1 MQKKNKTDRRVQ
13 RTRQALRSSL
23 IELIKEKGY
32 DALSVEEITER
43 ANLGRATFY
52 LHYKDKEDLLVDE
65 FSEMLYERAR
75 TLAEI
80 PFSAWLPDLE
90 NQDQTTEESLASPLL
105 AIFQH
110 VANHADLY
118 RILPKNEKADRI
130 FGRIRKISTQAIT
143 EFIQTKIEN
152 DPTPL
157 LFEVPV
163 DLLAAYF
170 SGALI
175 SCVNWWLERD
185 LSYSPEEMTRMFQRL
200 LFPGARKIL
209 GMSNS
214 KEIS

>member
-1 MQKKNKTDRRVQ
+1 MHKRNRTDRRIQ
-13 RTRQALRSSL
+13 RTRQALRKAL
-23 IELIKEKGY
+23 MELIKEKGY
-32 DALSVEEITER
+32 DSLSVEEITQR

-65 FSEMLYERAR
+65 FSEMLHERAR
-75 TLAEI
+75 SLAKI
-80 PFSAWLPDLE
+80 PFAAWLPDLE
-90 NQDQTTEESLASPLL
+90 NQDQIAEERLVPPLL
-105 AIFQH
+105 SIFQH
-110 VANHADLY
+110 VANHADIY

-152 DPTPL
+152 DPTPI
-157 LFEVPV
+157 LFEVPI